1 MMMGGRVK
9 FPLTKG
15 GIGPLGGLGTLD
27 SDDDFY
33 SLKPTCHSICQVA
46 FPAVQVLG
54 KLQYIW
60 GMNNYP
66 VIAVICRLYIIYDR

>member
-1 MMMGGRVK
+1 MGRRVK

-15 GIGPLGGLGTLD
+15 GIGGLGPLD

-33 SLKPTCHSICQVA
+33 FLKPTCHSICQVA

-54 KLQYIW
+54 KLLYIIW

-66 VIAVICRLYIIYDR
+66 VIADICWLYIYDIW